1 MYIVPL
7 RVGFFPFEQNL
18 IKTHFKAADGER
30 LQIRSDVEDGE
41 IPTKNNAKNPEI
53 VEIGKVNGHI
63 VISESDSD
71 VMSVQN
77 DKRFVHH
84 VQAKKTAK
92 VYDYVNDFK

>member
-1 MYIVPL
+1 MQCACTLYLLEWV
-7 RVGFFPFEQNL
+7 FFPFEQNL

-41 IPTKNNAKNPEI
+41 IPTKNNTKNPEI

-84 VQAKKTAK
+84 VQAKKRLR
-92 VYDYVNDFK
+92 YMIM

>member
-1 MYIVPL
+1 M
-7 RVGFFPFEQNL
+7 
-18 IKTHFKAADGER
+18 
-30 LQIRSDVEDGE
+30 QIRSDVEDGE
-41 IPTKNNAKNPEI
+41 IPTKNNTENQEI

-84 VQAKKTAK
+84 V
-92 VYDYVNDFK
+92 

>member
-1 MYIVPL
+1 M
-7 RVGFFPFEQNL
+7 
-18 IKTHFKAADGER
+18 
-30 LQIRSDVEDGE
+30 QIRSDVEDGE
-41 IPTKNNAKNPEI
+41 IPTKNNAGNQEI

-84 VQAKKTAK
+84 VLAKKWLRYLIK
-92 VYDYVNDFK
+92 PFQIVLEVFSYIFSK

>member
-1 MYIVPL
+1 
-7 RVGFFPFEQNL
+7 
-18 IKTHFKAADGER
+18 

-41 IPTKNNAKNPEI
+41 IPTKNNVENQEI

-84 VQAKKTAK
+84 VQAKKRPSK
-92 VYDYVNDFK
+92 ISNSFGSFQLYS

>member
-1 MYIVPL
+1 M
-7 RVGFFPFEQNL
+7 
-18 IKTHFKAADGER
+18 
-30 LQIRSDVEDGE
+30 QIRSDVEDGE
-41 IPTKNNAKNPEI
+41 IPTKNNAGNQEI

-84 VQAKKTAK
+84 VQAKKRPRYAIK
-92 VYDYVNDFK
+92 PFQIVLEVFSYIFIF

>member
-84 VQAKKTAK
+84 VQAKKRLR
-92 VYDYVNDFK
+92 YGIM

>member
-1 MYIVPL
+1 M
-7 RVGFFPFEQNL
+7 
-18 IKTHFKAADGER
+18 
-30 LQIRSDVEDGE
+30 QIRSDVEDGE
-41 IPTKNNAKNPEI
+41 IPTKNIAENHEI

-84 VQAKKTAK
+84 VQAKKRPR
-92 VYDYVNDFK
+92 YMIVNHFKYFWKFSVIFLISNRIKRET